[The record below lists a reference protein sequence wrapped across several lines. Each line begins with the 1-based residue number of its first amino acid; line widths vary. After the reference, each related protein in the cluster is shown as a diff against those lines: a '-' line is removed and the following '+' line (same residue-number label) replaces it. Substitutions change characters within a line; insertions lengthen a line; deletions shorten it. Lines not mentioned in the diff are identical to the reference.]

1 MSKMKEMQ
9 EAITQLKECATALTD
24 TANFLAETFN
34 SSDDT
39 PVVATPPKEKV
50 LTLEDVRGVLAD
62 KSRNGKTAEVKALIT
77 SFGAD
82 KLSSVKASDY
92 AELMKKAEVL

>member
-9 EAITQLKECATALTD
+9 EAINQLKECAIALTD
-24 TANFLAETFN
+24 TANFLAETF
-34 SSDDT
+34 SSSEET
-39 PVVATPPKEKV
+39 LVVEPPEEKA

>member
-9 EAITQLKECATALTD
+9 EAINQLKECATALTD
-24 TANFLAETFN
+24 TADFLSGTF
-34 SSDDT
+34 SSEES
-39 PVVATPPKEKV
+39 PVTELPKEKA

-62 KSRNGKTAEVKALIT
+62 KSRSGKTADVKALIT

>member
-9 EAITQLKECATALTD
+9 DAINQLKECATALTD
-24 TANFLAETFN
+24 TANFLAETF
-34 SSDDT
+34 SSNEEST
-39 PVVATPPKEKV
+39 ASEPPKEKS

-62 KSRNGKTAEVKALIT
+62 KSRSGKTAEVKALIT

-82 KLSSVKASDY
+82 KLSAVNPNDY
-92 AELMKKAEVL
+92 AKLLKKAEVL